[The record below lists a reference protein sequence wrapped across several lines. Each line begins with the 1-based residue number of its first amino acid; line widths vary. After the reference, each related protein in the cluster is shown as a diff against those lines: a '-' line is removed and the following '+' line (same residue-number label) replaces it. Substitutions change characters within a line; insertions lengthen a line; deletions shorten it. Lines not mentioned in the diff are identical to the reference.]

1 MRGQPILSPVG
12 LEVFRNMLRNTKRKL
27 ALVII
32 IAILS
37 TMISACGQ
45 SEPKID
51 IDAQRTGFAQ
61 TANVQAT
68 MTAEAQPTA
77 TQTLAPAATLTPT
90 PEISPTS
97 KVTTAPTEGTQ
108 SATATVGTIA
118 GVDSARWL
126 SNVPADKSDFN
137 PGEVFTVT
145 WTLENI
151 GTTTWTTNYYIQFTS
166 GVQMASD
173 EKVFLP
179 YPVPPNKNV
188 QISVSFTAP
197 DELGEKQS
205 AWKLFT
211 DGENAFYDFYIVIDV
226 VKPGVT
232 EAPTESP
239 TEDTTETST
248 ATITVTPT
256 VTATTEE

>member
-1 MRGQPILSPVG
+1 MQ
-12 LEVFRNMLRNTKRKL
+12 RNTIRKF
-27 ALVII
+27 AFVIM
-32 IAILS
+32 IAILG
-37 TMISACGQ
+37 TIISACGQ

-51 IDAQRTGFAQ
+51 VDAQRTGFAQ

-77 TQTLAPAATLTPT
+77 TQTLAPEPTLTST
-90 PEISPTS
+90 PEVTPTS
-97 KVTTAPTEGTQ
+97 DVTTTPTEEEA
-108 SATATVGTIA
+108 SAATATLGTID

-126 SNVPADKSDFN
+126 SNVPADKTDFN
-137 PGEVFTVT
+137 PGDAFTVT

-151 GTTTWTTNYYIQFTS
+151 GTTTWTTNYYIQFGS
-166 GVQMASD
+166 GTQMAPE

-188 QISVSFTAP
+188 QISVNFTAP

-205 AWKLFT
+205 GWKLFN
-211 DGENAFYDFYIVIDV
+211 DKENAFYDFYIIIDV
-226 VKPGVT
+226 VEPGET
-232 EAPTESP
+232 EAPTE
-239 TEDTTETST
+239 TTTESPT